1 MPYTKEERGTILTV
15 GLGEV
20 LVRLGLFPVT
30 AVVPALAS
38 ELQISAADA
47 SWILTFFILTLAGSL
62 LVCGRLGDLLGHP
75 RLFALGALIF
85 AGTTAVTAVITDFTT
100 LVIVRAI
107 QGVGAALVSGNNL
120 AILAR
125 AVSPERRGGAMGIVI
140 TGTSLVSVV
149 SATLA
154 PAMVATGY
162 WQLVF
167 VSAAPLALWAA
178 VRGRRLPDGR
188 ASAARAP
195 VDWSGAVLLML
206 AMTFLAV
213 LLNHPHTASTEAVMP
228 LFHAGGSVVALVAA
242 VAFLLVERRVAVPL
256 LDWRW
261 LREPVFAAAV
271 SVNFL
276 LHMTMMAT
284 MFLGPVM
291 VVQGFGMSSLAGSM
305 IMVTSQ
311 GTAMLTAFL
320 GGSLYD
326 RTGAAWLRPL
336 SFVGVGA
343 SFLGWALAGL
353 EGSYTG
359 VLAVGMFAGLWMGV
373 LIAVNNTVIMGSLP
387 AEARGV
393 ASGMLETT
401 RHFGHALGVTIATAI
416 LALFVTGEG
425 QGALPAAYGSGFAW
439 ACVAMAV
446 LSVVGAV
453 LAWVPR
459 ANGRLAA
466 ALRGTTVIPSGT

>member
-1 MPYTKEERGTILTV
+1 MVYTKKERGTILTV

-30 AVVPALAS
+30 AVVPALAT
-38 ELQISAADA
+38 ELGVNAADA
-47 SWILTFFILTLAGSL
+47 GWILTVFILALAGSL

-75 RLFALGALIF
+75 RLFVLGALIF
-85 AGTTAVTAVITDFTT
+85 ASASAATAVITDFTT
-100 LVIVRAI
+100 LVIARAL

-120 AILAR
+120 AILVR
-125 AVSPERRGGAMGIVI
+125 GIPPERRGAAMGIVI
-140 TGTSLVSVV
+140 AGTSLVNLLAAAV
-149 SATLA
+149 A

-162 WQLVF
+162 WQLIF
-167 VSAAPLALWAA
+167 FSPLPLAVWAA

-188 ASAARAP
+188 ASTERVA

-206 AMTFLAV
+206 AMTFVAV
-213 LLNHPHTASTEAVMP
+213 LLNHPHTPSTEAVMP
-228 LFHAGGSVVALVAA
+228 LFHAGGSALAAVAI
-242 VAFLLVERRVAVPL
+242 VAFLLVERRVAAPL

-284 MFLGPVM
+284 LFLGPVM
-291 VVQGFGMSSLAGSM
+291 VVRGFGMSSTAGSM

-311 GTAMLTAFL
+311 ATAMLTAFL
-320 GGSLYD
+320 GGFLYD

-336 SFVGVGA
+336 SFVGMGA

-353 EGSYTG
+353 EGSYAG

-373 LIAVNNTVIMGSLP
+373 LVAVNNTVIMGSLP
-387 AEARGV
+387 AEAHGV

-401 RHFGHALGVTIATAI
+401 RHYGHALGVTIATAI

-425 QGALPAAYGSGFAW
+425 QGALPVAYGSGFAW

-446 LSVVGAV
+446 LSAVGAT